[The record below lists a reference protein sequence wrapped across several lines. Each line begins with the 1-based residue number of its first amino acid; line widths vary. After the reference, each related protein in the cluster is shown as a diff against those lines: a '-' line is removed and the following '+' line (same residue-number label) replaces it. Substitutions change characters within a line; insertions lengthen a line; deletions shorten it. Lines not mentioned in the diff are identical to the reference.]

1 MANYT
6 TIMNLLKPLE
16 SDKYDVNLR
25 NNNWQKID
33 DFFGRLQNS
42 LKDHRE
48 LNELDHPDASVT
60 TRKLKDESVTTPKLA
75 GKSVTADK
83 LSDDINTKLDDSYVK
98 KSGDTMT
105 GDLELS
111 PNVGIKIQRKAGGGY
126 HSITDGGVDSDGG
139 GTNLDLGNY
148 KNTRASN
155 LCCKERPGWFG
166 KDGNP
171 VFKPFLTIPDISVTY
186 GNIRDG
192 QLLPIPE
199 GFTEDECQWLLSVNQ
214 SNVERYYLDVD
225 EGNPRNMIN
234 LECWRE
240 GRKVHVGTRLIGTQ
254 GVSKS
259 WNGVAEKGRYGE
271 ETFIPGVANYICI
284 AVKKA

>member
-6 TIMNLLKPLE
+6 PIMNLLKPLE

-25 NNNWQKID
+25 NDNWQKID

-48 LNELDHPDASVT
+48 LNELDHPDACVT

-75 GKSVTADK
+75 DKSVTADK

-105 GDLELS
+105 GDLDIATS
-111 PNVGIKIQRKAGGGY
+111 AIIKIQRKAGGGY
-126 HSITDGGVDSDGG
+126 HTINDGGADNGE
-139 GTNLDLGNY
+139 TNLDIGNTQY
-148 KNTRASN
+148 TRSTS
-155 LCCKERPGWFG
+155 LCCYNRPGWYG
-166 KDGNP
+166 KNKTKEFRP
-171 VFKPFLTIPDISVTY
+171 LLTIPDISITY
-186 GNIRDG
+186 GSARDG
-192 QLLPIPE
+192 QTLPIPE